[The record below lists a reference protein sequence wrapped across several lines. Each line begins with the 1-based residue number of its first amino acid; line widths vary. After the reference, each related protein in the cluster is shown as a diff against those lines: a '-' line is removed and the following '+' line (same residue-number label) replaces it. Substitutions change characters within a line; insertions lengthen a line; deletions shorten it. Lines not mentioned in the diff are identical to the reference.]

1 MGEPL
6 RIRTLVLDL
15 DDTLYPERD
24 YVRSGFRAADGWMR
38 GQQAREGFF
47 AAAWTLFEAG
57 RRGRIFDEALSLL
70 GVPQAAALVPQL
82 VDVYRAHEPEIALF
96 PDAVALLDWAAG
108 RHALAIV
115 TDGHAAVQRR
125 KLRALGLEA
134 RVPEIVVTDELG
146 RDCWKPHPAAFEMVM
161 RRFGGAPGGF
171 IYIGDNPRKDFLAPK
186 RLGWRTARVRRPGTE
201 HSDYAATAAEEAEF
215 TVADLQDLRGLLGG
229 RY

>member
-1 MGEPL
+1 MGESL

-24 YVRSGFRAADGWMR
+24 YVRSGFRAADGWLR
-38 GQQAREGFF
+38 GRRAREGFF

-57 RRGRIFDEALSLL
+57 RRGRIFDEALDQL
-70 GVPQAAALVPQL
+70 GVPEAAALVPQL

-108 RHALAIV
+108 RHALAII

-146 RDCWKPHPAAFEMVM
+146 RDCWKPHPAAFERVM
-161 RRFGGAPGGF
+161 RRFGGAPDGF
-171 IYIGDNPRKDFLAPK
+171 IYVGDNPRKDFLAPK
-186 RLGWRTARVRRPGTE
+186 RLGWRTVRVRRPGGE
-201 HSDYAATAAEEAEF
+201 HGDYAATAAEEAEF
-215 TVADLQDLRGLLGG
+215 SVGDLQDLRVLLGG
-229 RY
+229 ER